1 MSSILDLEVLLRTAD
16 SGSISAAAR
25 ALDITPAAASVALK
39 RLEQRLGTR
48 LFVRSTRSMRLTE
61 DGARYLESVR
71 LALGALHEGAEALRH
86 KTTGWSGVLQLSA
99 PSDLGR
105 NRLLGWLD
113 ELKLQHPA
121 LRIQLQ
127 VGDRQSDLYREP
139 VDLALRYG
147 IPADSAMVGL
157 PILESNRRV
166 LCASPAWL
174 QRHGPISH
182 PTHIAAHKA
191 VLFYLG
197 GRPYSS
203 WRFSRGDETI
213 EVEVTGDY
221 VVDDGDVARR
231 WAVAGHGLAYKSR
244 LDVAADLA
252 AGRLVDVMPDWDG
265 ERSPLYLVC
274 PHRASASGRAGL
286 LQAFLRE
293 KCAAAVAET
302 TATAQR

>member
-1 MSSILDLEVLLRTAD
+1 MSSILDLEVLVRTAD

-39 RLEQRLGTR
+39 RLEDRLGTR

-61 DGARYLESVR
+61 DGTRYLESVR
-71 LALGALHEGAEALRH
+71 LALGALHEGAAALRH

-127 VGDRQSDLYREP
+127 IGDRQSDLYREP

-147 IPADSAMVGL
+147 VLADSSMVAL
-157 PILESNRRV
+157 PILETNRRV
-166 LCASPAWL
+166 LCASPAWVR
-174 QRHGPISH
+174 QHGPLTH
-182 PTHIAAHKA
+182 PTQLAQHKA
-191 VLFYLG
+191 VLFYLN

-203 WRFSRGDETI
+203 WRFSQGDQTV
-213 EVEVTGDY
+213 EVEMSGDHLC
-221 VVDDGDVARR
+221 DDGDVARR
-231 WAVAGHGLAYKSR
+231 WTVAGHGVAYKSR

-252 AGRLVDVMPDWDG
+252 SGALVDVLPQWEG

-274 PHRASASGRAGL
+274 PHRAMASGRVSM
-286 LQAFLRE
+286 LQTFLRQ
-293 KCAAAVAET
+293 KCAAAVAP
-302 TATAQR
+302 AAAA